1 MTIKAAVYLRI
12 SLDLA
17 GHGLAIER
25 QREDCLKIVESRGWE
40 LVGIFEDTQ
49 SASSSKVR
57 PGYLA
62 LVDSFRK
69 GSFQALVCWDLDR
82 LTRKPRELED
92 WIDWSSE
99 GSLVLV
105 TANGEA
111 DLGTDAGRLFARIK
125 ASVAR
130 SEVERKGARQRR
142 AQRQRAEQGRPP
154 KGPRLTGYDSD
165 GSVVESERKTVEYI
179 FEQFTSGQSL
189 LGIANTLNAKGVATR
204 RGAAWSPSSVR
215 TILTNP
221 RYAGISTYKGERMN
235 VQASWSA
242 LVSEDRF
249 ELAQSIL
256 LDPSRKKNRTGTDRK
271 YLGSGLYKCGVKGCG
286 RPLTSSGNQYY
297 CKFGGHVSRIMRP
310 IDDLVEE
317 VIALRLKSLKESP
330 EGTKPSDT
338 EDLRQLIDR
347 RARFESDYDQG
358 LIDGKR
364 FKAAMDKVEIEIED
378 LRVKA
383 ASQAGLNA
391 MATLKGQT
399 DFEKAF
405 RSATVSTKQAIA
417 KALLSIYVDPWPQGV
432 KGFDPKSVR
441 FEWK

>member
-1 MTIKAAVYLRI
+1 MKAAVYLRI
-12 SLDLA
+12 SLDLS
-17 GHGLAIER
+17 GDGLAIER
-25 QREDCLKIVESRGWE
+25 QREDCLKIIQSRGWE
-40 LVGIFEDTQ
+40 LLGIFEDTQ

-57 PGYLA
+57 PGYSA
-62 LVDSFRK
+62 LIDSFRQ

-92 WIDWSSE
+92 WIDWSSN

-111 DLGTDAGRLFARIK
+111 DLTTDAGRLFARIK

-165 GSVVESERKTVEYI
+165 GAIVHGESQTIEYI

-189 LGIANTLNAKGVATR
+189 LGIAKALNAKGVETR

-221 RYAGISTYKGERMN
+221 RYAGISTYKGERIN
-235 VQASWSA
+235 VQASWSPI
-242 LVSEDRF
+242 VSKDRF

-271 YLGSGLYKCGVKGCG
+271 YLGSGLYQCGFQGCG

-297 CKFGGHVSRIMRP
+297 CKAGGHVSRIMRP

-317 VIALRLKSLKESP
+317 VIALRLKSLKAAPESTP
-330 EGTKPSDT
+330 GSDT
-338 EDLRQLIDR
+338 EDLKQLLDR
-347 RARFESDYDQG
+347 RARFENDYDQG

-364 FKAAMDKVEIEIED
+364 FKVAMDKVELEIEA

-383 ASQAGLNA
+383 ASKAGLNA
-391 MATLKGQT
+391 MAALNGNT
-399 DFEKAF
+399 DFGEAF
-405 RSATVSTKQAIA
+405 RNATVSTKQAIA
-417 KALLSIYVDPWPQGV
+417 RSLLTIHVDPWPQGV
-432 KGFDPKSVR
+432 KGFDPRSVR